1 MEIEPILFSE
11 TPEEDS
17 KYLTIAQIELVHQ
30 RLMESESSLKSLD
43 VLDLIDSFVRAN
55 EKADEAYEKLYLVV
69 KTSLEANAGGIDYP
83 NHIMVTFPIVMMIAF
98 YDYLIL
104 TGIMSEKD
112 MDKMQSE
119 IMRMSM
125 NGGPAKA

>member
-30 RLMESESSLKSLD
+30 RLMESETSLKSLD
-43 VLDLIDSFVRAN
+43 ILDLIDSFVRAN

-83 NHIMVTFPIVMMIAF
+83 SHIMVTFPIVTMIAF

-112 MDKMQSE
+112 IDKMQSE

>member
-30 RLMESESSLKSLD
+30 RLMESETSLKSLD
-43 VLDLIDSFVRAN
+43 ILDLIDSFVRAN

-83 NHIMVTFPIVMMIAF
+83 SHIMVTFPIVTMIAF

-104 TGIMSEKD
+104 TGIMSEID
-112 MDKMQSE
+112 IDKMQSE

>member
-83 NHIMVTFPIVMMIAF
+83 SHIMVTFPIVMMIAF

>member
-30 RLMESESSLKSLD
+30 RLMESENSLKSLD
-43 VLDLIDSFVRAN
+43 ILDLIDSFVRAN

-83 NHIMVTFPIVMMIAF
+83 SHIMVTFPIVTMIAF

-112 MDKMQSE
+112 IDKMQSE